1 MIKVNEP
8 MDSES
13 ASSITRMHVR
23 ENDQLGDEE
32 EVEGDDI
39 RVSSPED
46 RSEEQ
51 DERRYDDDGLLII
64 RPPPLVEMFGVVEPD
79 TPPVV
84 SESQL
89 EEDKMWEEMA
99 FYIQSNEVDDRQLH
113 SEAGFLFSF

>member
-1 MIKVNEP
+1 
-8 MDSES
+8 
-13 ASSITRMHVR
+13 
-23 ENDQLGDEE
+23 
-32 EVEGDDI
+32 
-39 RVSSPED
+39 
-46 RSEEQ
+46 
-51 DERRYDDDGLLII
+51 
-64 RPPPLVEMFGVVEPD
+64 MFGVVEPD